1 MLKSYGRLVYRFR
14 VLFLVFGLVCMAG
27 GLVYASGIFGSL
39 EEGGFSVPSSQSSY
53 VDRLVKN
60 DFGGNRNSLI
70 LLFSSIKWS
79 YKDPQ
84 YKQAVMSIT
93 VKIARLPVVS
103 STSSYYSTGD
113 RQFISNDP
121 HLTYALVGLKGGE
134 NQQANEVKYIE
145 PWIKSN
151 VVRVKLGGAAV
162 ADNELTNYIQQDLA
176 TAEKFSFPITALL
189 LIVIFGSL
197 AAASLPLALGLYG
210 IIGALVISRLVTYAT
225 PMSVYVLDIVSLLGL
240 GLGID
245 YSLFIV
251 NRFREELKKHPDNE
265 EEALCRTISTAGKTV
280 IFSGLTVMISVA
292 GLIIFPLDYL
302 RSMGIGGAAAVLIA
316 VVGSLLFLPAILAV
330 MGNKVNALKISSL
343 LPERLRLKEDR
354 QGIWAKVASAVMRYP
369 HITILA
375 TLAILFTAG
384 LPFLSVHFTSSS
396 IDTLPKSTSAREVAQ
411 IMSEK
416 FQYGNQA
423 PIDVIVPLREIKD
436 RAAATAYV
444 NRLTSLPDVS
454 ALGQYEQHDGYLL
467 ILLLPKSAD
476 MSKQS
481 EDLIKQI
488 RSLNVDGISG
498 EVGGSTADLLDFI
511 SLIGH
516 YGIYALIVVLL
527 AMLILFYLLLGSI
540 LIPLKTIILTA
551 LSLSA
556 AFGFLVWVFQEGHL
570 DSLIGITPLNGLDA
584 SQLVIIFALAF
595 GLSMDYAAF
604 LFSRIKENFYEH
616 ADMSRAIIWGV
627 QRTGRIIT
635 SAAALLLAVVA
646 AFALGRVVSMKE
658 VAFGLIVAIV
668 VDVFVVRLLL
678 VPASM
683 KLLGK
688 YNWWLPKP
696 LDLIYKTI
704 GMKDG

>member
-14 VLFLVFGLVCMAG
+14 VLFLIFGLVCMAG

-39 EEGGFSVPSSQSSY
+39 QQSGFSVPSSQSQR
-53 VDRLVKN
+53 VDNIVKN

-70 LLFSSIKWS
+70 LLFSSPNLS
-79 YKDPQ
+79 YNNPT
-84 YKQAVMSIT
+84 YKQAVMAIT
-93 VKIARLPVVS
+93 ENIASLPVVN

-113 RQFISNDP
+113 KQFISSDP
-121 HLTYALVGLKGGE
+121 HLTYALVGLKGND
-134 NQQANEVKYIE
+134 NQQANEVKDIQ
-145 PWIKSN
+145 PWIKNSILQ
-151 VVRVKLGGAAV
+151 VRLGGAAV
-162 ADNELTNYIQQDLA
+162 ANNELTNYIQQDLA

-189 LIVIFGSL
+189 LIIIFGSV

-210 IIGALVISRLVTYAT
+210 IIGALFISRLVTYAM

-251 NRFREELKKHPDNE
+251 NRYREELKKHRGNE
-265 EEALCRTISTAGKTV
+265 EEALCRTVATAGKTV
-280 IFSGLTVMISVA
+280 IFSGLTVMIAVA

-302 RSMGIGGAAAVLIA
+302 RSMGVGGAAAVLIA
-316 VVGSLLFLPAILAV
+316 VIGSLLFLPAILAV
-330 MGNKVNALKISSL
+330 MGDKVNALKVSSL
-343 LPERLRLKEDR
+343 LPKRLRPREDH
-354 QGIWAKVASAVMRYP
+354 QDVWARIASAVIRYP
-369 HITILA
+369 LVTIFV
-375 TLAILFTAG
+375 TLALLFLAG
-384 LPFLSVHFTSSS
+384 IPFLSVHFTSSS
-396 IDTLPKSTSAREVAQ
+396 IDTLPKNASARNVAQ
-411 IMSEK
+411 IMSDK
-416 FQYGNQA
+416 FKYGNQA
-423 PIDVIVPLREIKD
+423 PIDVIVPLSEIKN
-436 RAAATAYV
+436 RGAATAYV
-444 NRLTSLPDVS
+444 NKLMSLADVS

-467 ILLLPKSAD
+467 LLLLPKSAD
-476 MSKQS
+476 MSRKS
-481 EDLIKQI
+481 EDLVKQI
-488 RSLNVDGISG
+488 RSITVDGIRG
-498 EVGGSTADLLDFI
+498 EVGGSTADLLDFVDM
-511 SLIGH
+511 IGH
-516 YGIYALIVVLL
+516 YGVYAAILVLL
-527 AMLILFYLLLGSI
+527 AMLTLFYLLLGSI
-540 LIPLKTIILTA
+540 LIPLKTIVLTT

-616 ADMSRAIIWGV
+616 ADMTRAIVWGV

-635 SAAALLLAVVA
+635 SAAVLLLAVVA
-646 AFALGRVVSMKE
+646 TFALGRVVSMKE
-658 VAFGLIVAIV
+658 VAIGLIVAIV
-668 VDVFVVRLLL
+668 VDVFIVRLLL

-688 YNWWLPKP
+688 FNWWLPKP
-696 LDLIYKTI
+696 LDRIYQKF